1 MWDVRYHIALTA
13 VCALMTLID
22 FTLSNA
28 RRFNSSMGNR
38 TPWQWEGYTGHERRR
53 EIKIKILLQ
62 EHFVPLLRSKIVHN
76 NTGVFKW
83 AYVIFFTQFI
93 FFVASGR
100 HRTYLNISSG
110 QISTPK
116 FGLKKYP
123 ANFNWEWY
131 LIAPEGRQIRIKFES
146 FELEQ
151 SEHCQ
156 NDYLEIRE
164 AYSQHPTL
172 AILGIEGV
180 FGAVLARP
188 MCGTDSPKEIHSA
201 GNMVWVH
208 FNSDSNAT
216 TTYKGFNATF
226 TSSKY
231 SPTMLYDVENR

>member
-1 MWDVRYHIALTA
+1 MLIWIVLCLLCLKSVLVLNEMFVPVCLDVSLNFWGGGVRFPSDFGVLVHPLIVSWSFYGRYDTGALHYRSGIPHNHQKNVTLTTLAVVMWDVRYHIALTA
-13 VCALMTLID
+13 VCALMTL

-62 EHFVPLLRSKIVHN
+62 VHFVPLLRSKIVHN

-123 ANFNWEWY
+123 ANFNW
-131 LIAPEGRQIRIKFES
+131 
-146 FELEQ
+146 
-151 SEHCQ
+151 
-156 NDYLEIRE
+156 
-164 AYSQHPTL
+164 
-172 AILGIEGV
+172 
-180 FGAVLARP
+180 
-188 MCGTDSPKEIHSA
+188 
-201 GNMVWVH
+201 
-208 FNSDSNAT
+208 
-216 TTYKGFNATF
+216 
-226 TSSKY
+226 
-231 SPTMLYDVENR
+231 